1 MALEEQRE
9 RAHWRLVIWRDFFGY
24 DVEAS
29 NDVAVDNGDDSDDDD
44 PWQAAADGLPQNPQE
59 GAVEL
64 NTGGLPPI
72 VLVPTGGLPPFVTD
86 LPTGGLPPSTPPSDD
101 SSSSSGSS
109 GSSLDSGMASSLT
122 EEIADNVYA
131 EGVGL
136 PREPSCWDYFAPAY
150 AVPDVML
157 MMDDGD
163 TSVNTEP
170 SAGRPP
176 TSISTLEVS
185 KRCHA
190 FRKFSDLHF
199 YKSTWP
205 HGCPLFL
212 SVKRFCFPK
221 RIHRY
226 RTRLSVG
233 VPAATAALR
242 AIPSTKGLR
251 HLLC

>member
-9 RAHWRLVIWRDFFGY
+9 RAHWRLVISSDFFGN

-64 NTGGLPPI
+64 NTWGWDPI

-109 GSSLDSGMASSLT
+109 GSSLDSGMASGLS
-122 EEIADNVYA
+122 EEIAANVYA
-131 EGVGL
+131 EGTGL
-136 PREPSCWDYFAPAY
+136 PREPSCWDFFAPAY

-176 TSISTLEVS
+176 TSASTLEVS

-199 YKSTWP
+199 LQINLATWLP
-205 HGCPLFL
+205 
-212 SVKRFCFPK
+212 SFP
-221 RIHRY
+221 
-226 RTRLSVG
+226 V
-233 VPAATAALR
+233 
-242 AIPSTKGLR
+242 
-251 HLLC
+251 C